1 MKWIYLVLVCAA
13 ALLAVVR
20 IFAAVRKA
28 RLHSREDDWD
38 AHQVKTLRD
47 QGATPFNLYEVDF
60 FFNLPDDAAGVNL
73 RTGLEP
79 EGFTIDTRPMG
90 GEGVS
95 GYSVHAS
102 RAMRLNVED
111 MQGLSRRFRQLA
123 QQLGGHYDGWTTD
136 PSRRV
141 GS

>member
-13 ALLAVVR
+13 ALLAVAR
-20 IFAAVRKA
+20 IFGAVRKA

-38 AHQVKTLRD
+38 AHQIKTLRG
-47 QGATPFNLYEVDF
+47 QGATPFNLYGIDF
-60 FFNLPDDAAGVNL
+60 FFNLPDDTAVGGL
-73 RTGLEP
+73 RAVLEP
-79 EGFTIDTRPMG
+79 EGFTVDTRPMG

-95 GYSVHAS
+95 GFSTHAS

-111 MQGLSRRFRQLA
+111 MQALSRRFRQLA

-136 PSRRV
+136 PSRRAP
-141 GS
+141 S